1 MIPNSNGLIFE
12 GLTLFKFEDR
22 KTHRMPPFFGG
33 DEFTRDLKALAN
45 DVVGL
50 NFTQTTDGDRLA
62 DHLPQGFELL
72 RSEFTIS
79 YNQLR
84 EVDFL
89 SGGSYNLVQIGVPVR
104 FSGKR
109 DRLEGTLALV
119 IWENKTQP
127 IIGGREEDGMPKS
140 HVDIQVLHVL
150 QQKYF
155 TNVRY
160 EGNTFLRLEMIG
172 AAHVSGQELEAA
184 RGANSLELNQL
195 A

>member
-1 MIPNSNGLIFE
+1 VPHAESKEDHNFICLNDCPILVLDLIII
-12 GLTLFKFEDR
+12 
-22 KTHRMPPFFGG
+22 
-33 DEFTRDLKALAN
+33 
-45 DVVGL
+45 
-50 NFTQTTDGDRLA
+50 
-62 DHLPQGFELL
+62 
-72 RSEFTIS
+72 IS

-89 SGGSYNLVQIGVPVR
+89 SGGSYNLVQIGVPVY

-127 IIGGREEDGMPKS
+127 IIGGREEDGMPKI
-140 HVDIQVLHVL
+140 HADIQDLHVL

-155 TNVRY
+155 TIVSY
-160 EGNTFLRLEMIG
+160 EGNTFLRLGMIR
-172 AAHVSGQELEAA
+172 AEHVSGQELEAA
-184 RGANSLELNQL
+184 RGANSLELTQL